1 VFLAGRL
8 SISLTTLPLL
18 LGDCDGVVVEGDTA
32 RLEGW
37 LAEALREALAGE
49 ELACRTAGRLAR
61 RGNGRPARHDLE
73 G

>member
-37 LAEALREALAGE
+37 LAEALRV
-49 ELACRTAGRLAR
+49 ELACRTTGRLAR